1 MKKYILILPAVMLA
15 YSLFTY
21 NSSYTFSS
29 SKVTNYYYYQG
40 NKFFL
45 KERTDIVFLKFKKE
59 ITEQSARNVL
69 SSFTEIDVPA
79 QVQNVKDAE
88 FVKLKEKLTDDR
100 YLSLVKNMKSRP
112 ELEYAG
118 YTYAPENMEGDRF
131 LFGMNDE
138 FVVQFK
144 APFTETEINSI
155 NTRNNVEIIQKIDVT
170 GGATYL
176 MRVSGNS
183 SADAMSMANKYY
195 LDGYS
200 NYAEPNLYCT
210 NTKTDTTNDQ
220 FFGMQ
225 WSIRN
230 LGNNVPANPPGVI
243 ADADMD
249 IDSAWMVTKGDS
261 AIKIAIIDT
270 GVDTNHVDLK
280 PNLRVDLGY
289 DFVNNVPGGYAA
301 SGDGHGTSCAG
312 ISAGVGNNTIG
323 IAGVAY
329 RCKIIPIRCIGTG
342 SSPYHVYANGFIW
355 AYQKGAD
362 VISNSWGITGGASSL
377 LNNAISDAARYGR
390 NGKGSIIC
398 VASGNEDT
406 SPMRF
411 PAISHPDIIVV
422 GGLTPCNK
430 RKSPSDGCSGE
441 SWGASF
447 GNNLDIVAPC
457 VKIYATSL
465 GGGYTNSFNGTS
477 SATPNTSGVCALLV
491 SANPNLT
498 RQEVESYIS
507 LSAEKVGTYAYTTV
521 KEYGNWNNE
530 MGYGRVNARLALT
543 MINGVIDKVSPSIYY
558 DKPVVSGD
566 TLSRLVTAVIRDNKK
581 VATGGN
587 APRLY
592 YRVGAG
598 SFNSI
603 NASSVAADTFKFTIP
618 GQPSGVTIEYYIAAQ
633 DTNTLANMTTLPSG
647 GSGINPPGT
656 TAPAQRFSYRVGSI
670 VSGASLTTPKVCL
683 DMQTVRD
690 TITISGIP
698 NLTHII
704 DINVKLNLSHR
715 NLSDVDLFLRKGASQ
730 SELTTDNGG
739 ANDSY
744 VNTWFDDEA
753 ATLITAGTAPYTGSF
768 RPETPLTAFDNT
780 SPNGQ
785 YIIEFTDDLTG
796 GNTGTLDNWLI
807 EVTYSITT
815 GIEQTITIPSKFVLE
830 QNYPN
835 PFNPS
840 TSIKFGLPSGS
851 NVTLEVF
858 DISGRLVTTVLRN
871 VSYEAGFHDVQFN
884 GSSVASGTYFYRI
897 KTDKNVSVK
906 KMLLIK

>member
-1 MKKYILILPAVMLA
+1 MKKYILILPAVMLL
-15 YSLFTY
+15 YSFAAY

-29 SKVTNYYYYQG
+29 SKVTNYYYYRG

-45 KERTDIVFLKFKKE
+45 KERTDIIFLKFKEE
-59 ITEQSARNVL
+59 ITEQNARNVL
-69 SSFTEIDVPA
+69 SLFSEVDAAPTA
-79 QVQNVKDAE
+79 QNIKDAE
-88 FVKLKEKLTDDR
+88 FVKLKTRLSDDS
-100 YLSLVKNMKSRP
+100 YISLINEMKKRP
-112 ELEYAG
+112 EFKHVGFA
-118 YTYAPENMEGDRF
+118 YAPENSEGDKF
-131 LFGMNDE
+131 LFGMNNE
-138 FVVQFK
+138 FIAQFK
-144 APFTETEINSI
+144 APLTKIEIDNINS
-155 NTRNNVEIIQKIDVT
+155 RSGAEIVQRIDVT

-176 MRVSGNS
+176 MKVSDS
-183 SADAMSMANKYY
+183 SPSDAMSMANKYY
-195 LDGYS
+195 LEGYT

-249 IDSAWMVTKGDS
+249 VDSAWMVTRGDTN
-261 AIKIAIIDT
+261 IKIAIIDT

-289 DFVNNVPGGYAA
+289 DFVNNVPGGYPN
-301 SGDGHGTSCAG
+301 GNDGHGTSCAG

-342 SSPYHVYANGFIW
+342 SSPFHVYANGFIW

-390 NGKGSIIC
+390 NGKGSVIC
-398 VASGNEDT
+398 FASGNEDT

-411 PAISHPDIIVV
+411 PSISHPDIIVV

-441 SWGASF
+441 TWGASF

-457 VKIYATSL
+457 VKIYATAL

-477 SATPNTSGVCALLV
+477 SATPNTSGVCALML

-498 RQEVESYIS
+498 RKEVESYLS
-507 LSAEKVGTYAYTTV
+507 LSAEKVGAYAYTTV

-530 MGYGRVNARLALT
+530 MGYGRVNSRLALALVSGGAD
-543 MINGVIDKVSPSIYY
+543 NVSPVIYH
-558 DKPVVSGD
+558 DKPVLSGA
-566 TLSRLVTAVIRDNKK
+566 SAVQQVTAIIKDNKK
-581 VATGGN
+581 VATGSN

-598 SFNSI
+598 AFTFL
-603 NASSVAADTFKFTIP
+603 NASVISADTFKFQIP
-618 GQPSGVTIEYYIAAQ
+618 AQSPGATIEYYLAAQ
-633 DTNTLANMTTLPSG
+633 DTAATPNVTTLPAG

-656 TAPAQRFSYRVGSI
+656 TAPAERFSYRTGLIKSA
-670 VSGASLTTPKVCL
+670 VSTTTPKICN
-683 DMQTVRD
+683 DMQTIRD
-690 TITISGIP
+690 TIFISGQP
-698 NLTHII
+698 NEGAL
-704 DINVKLNLSHR
+704 DVEVKLNLSHR
-715 NLSDVDLFLRKGASQ
+715 NLSDVDVILRHDSRQ

-739 ANDSY
+739 SGDSY
-744 VNTWFDDEA
+744 VNTIFDDQA
-753 ATLITAGTAPYTGSF
+753 GTSITAGTPPYTGRF
-768 RPETPLTAFDNT
+768 RPETPLTTFNDQLI
-780 SPNGQ
+780 NG
-785 YIIEFTDDLTG
+785 YWILEYTDDASG
-796 GNTGTLDNWLI
+796 GNTGTLDSWELEI
-807 EVTYSITT
+807 RYSIFL
-815 GIEQTITIPSKFVLE
+815 GIVNTNTIPSGFSLG

-835 PFNPS
+835 PFNPA
-840 TSIKFGLPSGS
+840 TNIKFGLPSKS

-858 DISGRLVTTVLRN
+858 DLSGRLVTTLLDN
-871 VSYEAGFHDVQFN
+871 VSYEAGFHDVRFN
-884 GSSVASGTYFYRI
+884 GGSFSSGVYFYRI
-897 KTDKNVSVK
+897 KTDKDISVK